1 MQHGPAD
8 RATRRRGLS
17 HLVTLAI
24 LIAAILL
31 MVPLGQLGDIV
42 LERRVILL
50 LLNLVAVVGLYIFMG
65 NSGVLTFSA
74 VGFMAIGAYASALT
88 TMAPMMKKTFLP
100 DLPQWLTALQISA
113 LGGTLVAGVVAAA
126 VAAMVGWPL
135 MRLSGIAAAIA
146 TLSLLFIAYIGLGNW
161 TAVTGGQT
169 SLMGLST
176 WVKLWPAALWA
187 CAVVAVAFAY
197 QETRWALA
205 LRATREDE
213 VAARASGLRPVPL
226 RLIAFVLSAFVSG
239 VAGALYGHFLGTL
252 RVESFYLDSTFLF
265 LTMLVVGG
273 QRSLT
278 GAFVGTFAISLLTEG
293 LRLLE
298 VGVPLG
304 GGTLSA
310 PAGLGDVVLA
320 AVMLAILVFRPQGI
334 TGGREIGLLLRR
346 EKRPEREDETQ

>member
-1 MQHGPAD
+1 ML
-8 RATRRRGLS
+8 RRLAP
-17 HLVTLAI
+17 LVI
-24 LIAAILL
+24 LVVVILL
-31 MVPLGQLGDIV
+31 LVPLGQMGDIV
-42 LERRVILL
+42 TERRVTHA

-65 NSGVLTFSA
+65 NSGILTFSA
-74 VGFMAIGAYASALT
+74 VGFMAIGAYVSALT
-88 TMAPMMKKTFLP
+88 TLNPMMKQTFLP
-100 DLPQWLTALQISA
+100 DLPGWLAALQLSA
-113 LGGTLVAGVVAAA
+113 FGGTLLAGGVAAA
-126 VAAMVGWPL
+126 VAAVVGWPL

-146 TLSLLFIAYIGLGNW
+146 TLSLLIIAYIGLGNW
-161 TAVTGGQT
+161 TSMTGGQM

-187 CAVVAVAFAY
+187 CGAVIVAFAY

-278 GAFVGTFAISLLTEG
+278 GAVAGTFSISLLTEL

-298 VGVPLG
+298 VGVPIG
-304 GGTLSA
+304 KATLSA

-320 AVMLAILVFRPQGI
+320 AVMLGILVFRPTGI
-334 TGGREIGLLLRR
+334 TGGREVAFPRR
-346 EKRPEREDETQ
+346 ARPPQMEKELS

>member
-1 MQHGPAD
+1 MMLQRLFP
-8 RATRRRGLS
+8 
-17 HLVTLAI
+17 LVV
-24 LIAAILL
+24 LIGIILL
-31 MVPLGQLGDIV
+31 LVPLGQMGDIV
-42 LERRVILL
+42 TERRVTLA

-65 NSGVLTFSA
+65 NSGILTFSA
-74 VGFMAIGAYASALT
+74 VGFMAIGAYVSALT
-88 TMAPMMKKTFLP
+88 TLNPMMKQTFLP
-100 DLPQWLTALQISA
+100 DLPVWLASLQVSA
-113 LGGTLVAGVVAAA
+113 LWGTLLAGGVAAT
-126 VAAMVGWPL
+126 VAAVVGWPL

-146 TLSLLFIAYIGLGNW
+146 TLSLLIIAYVGLGNW
-161 TAVTGGQT
+161 TSVTGGQT

-176 WVKLWPAALWA
+176 WVNLWTAALWT
-187 CAVVAVAFAY
+187 CAAVAVAFVY

-278 GAFVGTFAISLLTEG
+278 GAVVGTFAISLLTEM

-304 GGTLSA
+304 AVRLSA

-320 AVMLAILVFRPQGI
+320 AVMLGILVFRPSGI
-334 TGGREIGLLLRR
+334 TGGREIYLPIRR
-346 EKRPEREDETQ
+346 SPSPRPQEETR